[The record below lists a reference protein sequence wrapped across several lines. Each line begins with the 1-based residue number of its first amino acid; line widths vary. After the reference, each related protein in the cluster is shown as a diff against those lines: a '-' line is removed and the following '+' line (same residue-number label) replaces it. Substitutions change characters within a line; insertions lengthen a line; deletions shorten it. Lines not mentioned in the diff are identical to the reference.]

1 MFHRDK
7 PDLCQQMKR
16 SKQKSMQSPKL
27 TGRGGRSRSDSLASQ
42 ASEASTVASP
52 GSHAA
57 GGGGTGMT
65 PLLTNLRMGGSP
77 PNISLDGPVMAGSTT
92 TTTTYHTSFRSG
104 HDSSQPRTGLGV
116 LHTMHHQHP
125 KPTYTPEQ
133 QRLMQQDAQDRERQ
147 ARALSEAGMA
157 AERAGLHPPPILGNP
172 TFGGHASSP
181 TGRGKSAI
189 HVSTTETWHA
199 DAQTG
204 GQPSLTL
211 EEMETDFATL
221 FDPNVELESMQTEGS
236 GWPQMNSGGHVQSDM
251 KPPAR

>member
-1 MFHRDK
+1 
-7 PDLCQQMKR
+7 
-16 SKQKSMQSPKL
+16 MQSPKL

-92 TTTTYHTSFRSG
+92 TTTTTYHTSFRSS

-172 TFGGHASSP
+172 TFGGHVSSP

-189 HVSTTETWHA
+189 HVSTTEAWHA
-199 DAQTG
+199 DAQTD

-236 GWPQMNSGGHVQSDM
+236 GWPQMDPAQSDM